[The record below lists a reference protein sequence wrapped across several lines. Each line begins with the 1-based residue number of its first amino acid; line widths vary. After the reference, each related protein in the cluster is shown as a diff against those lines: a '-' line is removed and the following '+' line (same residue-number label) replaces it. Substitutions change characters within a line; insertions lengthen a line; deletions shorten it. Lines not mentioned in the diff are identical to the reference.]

1 MMHVLF
7 LTCVAII
14 IAVVT
19 WFEWPSLNDT
29 AIKSVYLTIVIAVF
43 ILTFVI
49 TIWPDTPGPLQG
61 VRMLFKPLTLPWM
74 RR

>member
-7 LTCVAII
+7 LFFVALTISII
-14 IAVVT
+14 V
-19 WFEWPSLNDT
+19 WLEWPTLNNT
-29 AIKSVYLTIVIAVF
+29 AVKIVYLTIVIAVF

-61 VRMLFKPLTLPWM
+61 VRMIFQPFTLSWM
-74 RR
+74 RQ